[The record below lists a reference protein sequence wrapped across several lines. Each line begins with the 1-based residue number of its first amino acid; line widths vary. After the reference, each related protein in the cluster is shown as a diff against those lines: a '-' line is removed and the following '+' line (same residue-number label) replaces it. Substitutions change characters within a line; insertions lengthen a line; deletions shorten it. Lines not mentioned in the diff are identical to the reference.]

1 MSDIPVTFLDRLP
14 NYAPILL
21 KGCLYTLSV
30 SAVSLAIV
38 SLLIAAESVRRLISP
53 HAIDFLQAGAL
64 AVVGL
69 LVPWPVVHV
78 LDVCA
83 VVQVLVVLARSVTRP
98 HVLRADSLVLRDG
111 GAFEVVVPLRLVAA
125 VRVRREHHTGFRSV
139 RRDGTE
145 VVVVSGDQTTVRL
158 DLAEPLDVVL
168 PGGARCA
175 TTALRCHAD
184 DPAAAVAAISAC
196 ARA

>member
-1 MSDIPVTFLDRLP
+1 M
-14 NYAPILL
+14 
-21 KGCLYTLSV
+21 K
-30 SAVSLAIV
+30 
-38 SLLIAAESVRRLISP
+38 SLLLWVRRGRVGVGPGDVVLGHAAERVPLLVVM
-53 HAIDFLQAGAL
+53 ACLLAL
-64 AVVGL
+64 ETAVVGL